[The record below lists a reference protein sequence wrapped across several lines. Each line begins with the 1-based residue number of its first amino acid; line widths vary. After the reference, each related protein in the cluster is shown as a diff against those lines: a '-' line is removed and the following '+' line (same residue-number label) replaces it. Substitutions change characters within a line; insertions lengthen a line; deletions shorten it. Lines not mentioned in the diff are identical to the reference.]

1 MCPGCYK
8 ALWSP
13 FISKNR
19 TRPHESH
26 TQPRAVCVFCVCV
39 FMNVTYCLQAEH
51 MHFVSPLQTIHS
63 DRGLCIQCAGAGILR
78 AHTHTRTCFLLL
90 IIQINAY
97 EKNSCIH
104 TTRLI
109 TWHHLKYRKY
119 RIVCTLSVSTVD
131 VKQKIVILSFSK
143 QRLVNKQARVGY
155 YYPTAHTHILHT
167 RIHTD
172 IKAGAVFITVPH

>member
-26 TQPRAVCVFCVCV
+26 TQPRAVCVYCVCV
-39 FMNVTYCLQAEH
+39 HECN
-51 MHFVSPLQTIHS
+51 
-63 DRGLCIQCAGAGILR
+63 ILSVGR
-78 AHTHTRTCFLLL
+78 AHALCLTIANDTQRQRLVYTMCRCRDFVHTLSAFNQSNKR
-90 IIQINAY
+90 IRKKISAY
-97 EKNSCIH
+97 LS
-104 TTRLI
+104 RLI
-109 TWHHLKYRKY
+109 TRHHLKYRKY

-155 YYPTAHTHILHT
+155 YYPTAHT
-167 RIHTD
+167 RIHAD

>member
-26 TQPRAVCVFCVCV
+26 TQPRAVCVYCVCV
-39 FMNVTYCLQAEH
+39 FMNVTYCPQAEH

-63 DRGLCIQCAGAGILR
+63 DRGLCIQCAGAGIL
-78 AHTHTRTCFLLL
+78 HTHTRFLLL
-90 IIQINAY
+90 ISQINAY
-97 EKNSCIH
+97 ERKSVH
-104 TTRLI
+104 PYLSRLI
-109 TWHHLKYRKY
+109 TRHHLKYRKY

-167 RIHTD
+167 HAFTQI
-172 IKAGAVFITVPH
+172 